1 MSETSS
7 KSAGALSARN
17 LSARVRDFFVGF
29 RWSEHST
36 GIGFILLFV
45 LAVIVGWPKFIYPPT
60 NIMNIIRMQSYTGII
75 ALGMTFIII
84 SGGIDLSVGS
94 MMAFVGGITVFFLN
108 RFLGTSP
115 GAVVLAILFCLL
127 LGAVCGFANG
137 FLVTRGRIAP
147 FIATLGT
154 MAIFRSLI
162 LHFSKAANIESVNPY
177 YQNFGPGSFLAFP
190 YLAWQRIGEKL
201 HVSWAFQPIYIP
213 IWIFLVLALVFHLL
227 LNNTRFGRYVCA
239 VGANEQVAR
248 YSAINVPLIK
258 LIPYCIT
265 GFTVAVSALLWS
277 SRINGVQPSQVGAN
291 YELDAIAAVVI
302 GGTSMSGGKGT
313 IIGTV
318 MGAIM
323 LGIINNMLVLAGVSS
338 FLQQAA
344 RGLVILAAVLLQYN
358 NSNK

>member
-1 MSETSS
+1 MSGRSTTETGKESDRS
-7 KSAGALSARN
+7 GGPAAGIQSYFKNFKLA
-17 LSARVRDFFVGF
+17 D
-29 RWSEHST
+29 HST
-36 GIGFILLFV
+36 GLGFLLLFV
-45 LAVIVGWPKFIYPPT
+45 LATAVGWPRFIYPPT

-94 MMAFVGGITVFFLN
+94 MMAFVGGIAVFFLN
-108 RFLGTSP
+108 HVLGTSP
-115 GAVVLAILFCLL
+115 WAVAVAIVFCMALGVL
-127 LGAVCGFANG
+127 CGFVNG
-137 FLVTRGRIAP
+137 FLVTKGRIAP
-147 FIATLGT
+147 FITTLGT

-162 LHFSKAANIESVNPY
+162 LHFSKAANIESANPH

-190 YLAWQRIGEKL
+190 YPSFNNGQFSF
-201 HVSWAFQPIYIP
+201 VFQPIYIP
-213 IWIFLVLALVFHLL
+213 IWVFLVMAVLCHLL

-248 YSAINVPLIK
+248 YSAINVQVVK

-344 RGLVILAAVLLQYN
+344 RGLVIIAAVLLQYN